1 MLSGSEWAA
10 LLFVAT
16 AMSFTPGPNT
26 TLSAALAA
34 NHGLPHAM
42 RFVLGVPVGWGLVVL
57 ACALGLGALL
67 QAAPVLRGALQWAG
81 VGYMLWLAWKLAST
95 ARLAPDDPG
104 RFDVG
109 FAQGVLLQFVNIKAW
124 ILALVVCAGWVNA
137 SGTAVGA
144 TSGTTGG
151 LPGSMTG
158 TPLAWRL
165 AQVLPV
171 LMVFALASNLT
182 YAWVGA
188 SLRRWLA
195 QGGRLLVFNRVLAAL
210 LAGTALWMARA

>member
-1 MLSGSEWAA
+1 MTGSEWAA

-42 RFVLGVPVGWGLVVL
+42 RFVLGVPVGWGVVVV

-81 VGYMLWLAWKLAST
+81 VGYMLWLAW
-95 ARLAPDDPG
+95 RLAGTAQLAASDTR
-104 RFDVG
+104 RFDIG
-109 FAQGVLLQFVNIKAW
+109 FGHGVLLQFINIKAW
-124 ILALVVCAGWVNA
+124 ILALVVSVGWINA
-137 SGTAVGA
+137 PVPGTLDAPA
-144 TSGTTGG
+144 PW
-151 LPGSMTG
+151 L
-158 TPLAWRL
+158 RL

-171 LMVFALASNLT
+171 LMAFALASNLT
-182 YAWVGA
+182 YAWVGSA
-188 SLRRWLA
+188 LRRWLQ
-195 QGGRLLVFNRVLAAL
+195 QGRRLLVFNRLLALLLAA
-210 LAGTALWMARA
+210 TALWMARA

>member
-1 MLSGSEWAA
+1 MTGSEWAA

-26 TLSAALAA
+26 TLAAALGA
-34 NHGLPHAM
+34 NHGLRHAM
-42 RFVLGVPVGWGLVVL
+42 RFVLGVPVGWGVVVV

-67 QAAPVLRGALQWAG
+67 QAAPVLRGFIKWAG
-81 VGYMLWLAWKLAST
+81 VGYMLWLAWRLAES
-95 ARLAPDDPG
+95 ARLAAGDPE

-124 ILALVVCAGWVNA
+124 ILALVVSVSWINHGDASWV
-137 SGTAVGA
+137 
-144 TSGTTGG
+144 
-151 LPGSMTG
+151 
-158 TPLAWRL
+158 RL

-171 LMVFALASNLT
+171 MMIFALASNFT

-188 SLRRWLA
+188 ALRRWLA
-195 QGGRLLVFNRVLAAL
+195 QGRRLLVFNRLLALL
-210 LAGTALWMARA
+210 LAGTALWMAWA

>member
-1 MLSGSEWAA
+1 MTGSEWAA

-34 NHGLPHAM
+34 NHGLRHAM
-42 RFVLGVPVGWGLVVL
+42 RFVLGVPVGWGVVVM

-67 QAAPVLRGALQWAG
+67 EAAPVLRGFVKWAG
-81 VGYMLWLAWKLAST
+81 VGYMLWLAWRLAES
-95 ARLAPDDPG
+95 ARLAVDDPE

-109 FAQGVLLQFVNIKAW
+109 FVQGVLLQFVNIKAW
-124 ILALVVCAGWVNA
+124 ILALVVSVGWINR
-137 SGTAVGA
+137 GDA
-144 TSGTTGG
+144 TW
-151 LPGSMTG
+151 L
-158 TPLAWRL
+158 RL

-188 SLRRWLA
+188 ALRRWLA
-195 QGGRLLVFNRVLAAL
+195 QGHRLLGFNRALALL